1 MLTFLTDSVAHVEG
15 TVVDQ
20 QLFFAPESLEAATG
34 WTLKDVGL
42 CRGPVCVPLRGLELR
57 GEHGVSVERFAEVLG
72 RSVIVDSERGIAAM
86 AVDPLIRVGALRD
99 KVAPEIVLPDLDGT
113 LRSLI
118 EFRGRK
124 TLVVTF
130 ATWCGCRYD
139 LPGWQDL
146 EDELRELGFGVLAI
160 AFDDDPEE
168 VRPFTNGITFPVLLD
183 RHHVVSEAYAMSNV
197 PTVVWIDE
205 DGRVV
210 LPNSEA
216 FGTDLFADF
225 TGVKSGPHLDAIR
238 AWVQE
243 GRVPEVASLVVEDF
257 SDEEIDA
264 RLHFRIGVEL
274 RGQGDLEGASHHFA
288 RASELAPFD
297 WTVRRAAMPLTGRD
311 PFGQEFLDLYDEW
324 KALGSPFHGIAS
336 VAEVRRLAE

>member
-1 MLTFLTDSVAHVEG
+1 MLTFLTNAAVPIEG

-20 QLFFAPESLEAATG
+20 QLFFAPEALEAATG
-34 WTLKDVGL
+34 WTLKDGGL
-42 CRGPVCVPLRGLELR
+42 CRGPVCVPLRGIALQR
-57 GEHGVSVERFAEVLG
+57 EHGIDAKRFAEVLG
-72 RSVIVDSERGIAAM
+72 RRVVVDPERGIAAM
-86 AVDPLIRVGALRD
+86 AVDPSIRAGALQD
-99 KVAPEIVLPDLDGT
+99 KVAPEIVLPDLNGA
-113 LRSLI
+113 LRSLS
-118 EFRGRK
+118 ELRGSK

-139 LPGWQDL
+139 LPGWQAL
-146 EDELRELGFGVLAI
+146 EDELRESGFGVLAI

-225 TGVKSGPHLDAIR
+225 TGVKSGPHLDAVR
-238 AWVQE
+238 AWVRA
-243 GRVPEVASLVVEDF
+243 GVLPEVATSVVEDF
-257 SDEEIDA
+257 TESEIDA

-274 RGQGDLEGASHHFA
+274 RDQGDLEGASKHFA

-324 KALGSPFHGIAS
+324 KANGAPFHGIAS
-336 VAEVRRLAE
+336 VDDVRHLAE

>member
-1 MLTFLTDSVAHVEG
+1 MLTFLTDAAAPVEG

-20 QLFFAPESLEAATG
+20 QLFFAPEALEAATG

-42 CRGPVCVPLRGLELR
+42 CRGPVCVPLRGIALQR
-57 GEHGVSVERFAEVLG
+57 EHGIDLKRFAEVLG
-72 RSVIVDSERGIAAM
+72 RRVVVDPDRGIAAM
-86 AVDPLIRVGALRD
+86 AVDPSIRAGALQD
-99 KVAPEIVLPDLDGT
+99 KVAPEIVLPDLNGA
-113 LRSLI
+113 LRSLS
-118 EFRGRK
+118 EFRGSK

-139 LPGWQDL
+139 LPGWQAL
-146 EDELRELGFGVLAI
+146 EDELRDIGFRVLAI

-168 VRPFTNGITFPVLLD
+168 VRPFTDGITFPVLLD

-225 TGVKSGPHLDAIR
+225 TGVKSAPHLDAVR
-238 AWVQE
+238 AWVRE
-243 GRVPEVASLVVEDF
+243 GVLPEVATSVVEDF
-257 SDEEIDA
+257 TEGEIDA

-274 RGQGDLEGASHHFA
+274 RDRGDLEGASKHFA

-324 KALGSPFHGIAS
+324 KANGAPFHGIAS
-336 VAEVRRLAE
+336 VDEVRHLAE